1 MKIALVVQKP
11 KLAVYADRLFLTQN
25 ANLVIQGTRTH
36 QIKHFELS
44 HAEIAT

>member
-11 KLAVYADRLFLTQN
+11 KLAEHADRLFLAQN
-25 ANLVIQGTRTH
+25 AILVIQCTRTH
-36 QIKHFELS
+36 HNKHFELS